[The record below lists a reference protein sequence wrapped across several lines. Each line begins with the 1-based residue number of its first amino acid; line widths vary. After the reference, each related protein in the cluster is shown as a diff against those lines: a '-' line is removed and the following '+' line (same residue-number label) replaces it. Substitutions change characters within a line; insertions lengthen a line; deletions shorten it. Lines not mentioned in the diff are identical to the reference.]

1 MVDSFEVFDDG
12 RSGGACFRGG
22 QAKRP
27 ARRIYRVAAACDSVS
42 LDLDVPGKSVGRK
55 DFKSCVLH
63 VLVCITFF
71 ANVLD
76 FPRFAEDLCV
86 LAFFDHFTFNHCCL
100 VSDLHVDCEV
110 VWDRADLAML
120 LKASRLS
127 ATGVSGWYC

>member
-1 MVDSFEVFDDG
+1 MDTIDEENQQGFPFAWTVIRFS
-12 RSGGACFRGG
+12 ACF
-22 QAKRP
+22 P
-27 ARRIYRVAAACDSVS
+27 VD
-42 LDLDVPGKSVGRK
+42 
-55 DFKSCVLH
+55 
-63 VLVCITFF
+63 
-71 ANVLD
+71 VLD
-76 FPRFAEDLCV
+76 FPCFAEDLCV